1 MTSGTELSW
10 SSYPLPQPLAH
21 FLLQPQW
28 QGAASGPGSM
38 EAASPIDHSLC
49 VDKHEQ
55 SRRGVLGMRTC
66 VASSGPLQP
75 RSFQLHTVVK
85 KTRTATRFPQPL
97 VSWVN
102 IQVPEHDPELGV
114 VVRPAYLFQQVSWN
128 VEKIKHHHHFC
139 RRWPYW
145 FHSPFARTHPIYLCR
160 DHKRLW
166 DSFIGEETGSEGGDA
181 FTKWPHH
188 WFQKS
193 WKLGWRTPVCF
204 PEKHKVNLQAT
215 GTVTLRSEY
224 KTSGGPDQCRI
235 EQEAHHSSPE
245 AARGALDPHALL
257 MGILIKHESSDSLFT
272 AAKTGS
278 ISSRCHDERWGLWIQ
293 NAHHR
298 HSSGFSFLSIKWQ
311 THFLRFLSIGCDQ
324 VAKGLSLETL
334 SRHRCNRHTVSSS
347 DPSIR
352 TSSVSSLKKTRTTLG
367 KGWHTSIGS
376 LRLCCSAVFR
386 LNSMTSQQSQV
397 QSWTPPP
404 VIKLCS
410 FPALDPRN
418 NQHLSFSGCYEK

>member
-1 MTSGTELSW
+1 MTQLASELSLQPHISHLFSLCW
-10 SSYPLPQPLAH
+10 DWRGAVGWLLGQSWVGAAVLCPNPLPTFFFNLSGRELLLGLGVWKQLPLLTIA
-21 FLLQPQW
+21 
-28 QGAASGPGSM
+28 
-38 EAASPIDHSLC
+38 C
-49 VDKHEQ
+49 VWINTEQ

-75 RSFQLHTVVK
+75 RSFQFHTVVK

-128 VEKIKHHHHFC
+128 MEKIKHHHHFC
-139 RRWPYW
+139 KRWPYW
-145 FHSPFARTHPIYLCR
+145 FHSPFARTHPIFLCR

-193 WKLGWRTPVCF
+193 WKLGWRTSMCF

-235 EQEAHHSSPE
+235 EQEAHHCSPE

-298 HSSGFSFLSIKWQ
+298 HSSGFSFLYDKMTNPFPKVFKYWMW
-311 THFLRFLSIGCDQ
+311 
-324 VAKGLSLETL
+324 
-334 SRHRCNRHTVSSS
+334 
-347 DPSIR
+347 P
-352 TSSVSSLKKTRTTLG
+352 
-367 KGWHTSIGS
+367 GS
-376 LRLCCSAVFR
+376 QRA
-386 LNSMTSQQSQV
+386 
-397 QSWTPPP
+397 
-404 VIKLCS
+404 
-410 FPALDPRN
+410 
-418 NQHLSFSGCYEK
+418 